1 MNGTRATAAAPPI
14 AVIGMSGSFPL
25 ARDLDEYWQ
34 NLCSGRECISFFGE
48 DGVAAD
54 LLSADDEHFVPA
66 GGFLA
71 DVDEFDAQ
79 FFGYNARDAEGMDP
93 QHRIFLECAWRA
105 LERAG
110 YNPDTYPGSIGVWAG
125 SAMSSYLTQYYASHP
140 DLASVDHYGLAIGND
155 KDHLTTQVSYK
166 LNLRGPS
173 VTVQTACSTSLVSVC
188 LACQALHDQ
197 HCDIALAGGVS
208 ADIDTGE
215 GYYYQPGSILSPDG
229 HCRPFAD
236 AAAGT
241 VPSNGVGV
249 VVLKRLDDALA
260 DRDHVHAVIKGY
272 GINNDG
278 SRKVG
283 YTAPSVDG
291 QAEVIAMAQEMASC
305 DPGTIGYVEA
315 HGTGTLLGDPIEIAA
330 LEKVFSRA
338 TSRRQFCAI
347 GSVKSNLGHLDT
359 AAGVASLIKTVLM
372 LEHGLIPPSLHSE
385 RPNPR
390 IDFEHSAFHVNTAL
404 TRWNPGDAPR
414 RAGVS
419 SFGIGGT
426 NAHLVLEEA
435 PTIPPSGAALPYA
448 LVTLSARS
456 PEALE
461 RATDDLADDLAR
473 RPDLDLADVAYTLMA
488 GRKAFEHR
496 RVAVLD
502 RSDNAAAAAALHRRA
517 SPRVASGHGRAGS
530 TTPVVFLFPG
540 QGAQV
545 VDMARGA
552 YECEP
557 TFRIQVDSCC
567 EALRPRLG
575 VDLRLLLYPPA
586 DRRDQAQYELQQTA
600 LTQPA
605 LFVVEYALAQL
616 WSAWGIVPDA
626 MAGHSLGEYVAACCS
641 GVLSLE
647 DALSVVAER
656 GRLMQAAEPG
666 AMLAVPVSEAAL
678 APYLGADLSLAAV
691 NGPTACVASGTTE
704 AVDDLA
710 ARLSARR
717 IESRRLRTSHAYHSR
732 LMDPVVGPLVD
743 TLAAVTLNPPQVP
756 YLSNVT
762 GGWITPDSAM
772 NPRYWGLQL
781 RQTVRFADELDEL
794 LRDTKAA
801 VLLEVGPG
809 RTLCDLARSHPER
822 RSSHVVASSLRTPG
836 GSAHDVAS
844 LLQARGILWL
854 HGIDGSPERMF
865 RHEQRRRVPLPTY
878 PFEHERYW
886 LDGGPGQLA
895 ETAPTADVPGPTGPN
910 AESSFYRL
918 GWVPAG
924 PRAAR
929 RGADGDVPTRRWLV
943 LHDRRPFA
951 EEVVRRLAAS
961 GHEMIQVV
969 PGEDFEE
976 QAGGPV
982 VIRPGCAED
991 YLRLL
996 SRLGDQGRLPDRVV
1010 HLWALTDVADAG
1022 GLDRSNRLGFLS
1034 LVHLAQA
1041 VERLAAPATH
1051 VDVIAA
1057 EVHDVVG
1064 TETLVP
1070 ATACLLGAC
1079 RVIPQEHPRITCRLI
1094 DVESSYAGDDARAG
1108 ALVAELTDATDDP
1121 VVAHRR
1127 GRRWLPT
1134 IDRVQLDPLPTQA
1147 RIRAGGVYLVTG
1159 GLGRVGMVHAEHL
1172 ARAGAGSLV
1181 LTGRVP
1187 LPPESEWAEVAADPR
1202 HPSAARVHGLVRL
1215 RGLGTDVS
1223 YFCADAADR
1232 AAMASVVAAA
1242 QDAYGPLN
1250 GVVHA
1255 AGDPSAYASVMETD
1269 AAVLEAQLRGKA
1281 RGAAVLADLV
1291 REGCIDARNLDFC
1304 MLVSSISTILGGAGL
1319 TAYAAANCYLDALAA
1334 AENRRGSVPWIS
1346 VSWDAWSFGDT
1357 GADKGIVPARGE
1369 QLLARILARAPQQVA
1384 VCTDDLA
1391 ERYELWVRQPWHTGG
1406 AAGGPGGAEELA
1418 VTTPARHV
1426 PPAMD
1431 HAYEAARGPEEHAL
1445 VRIWEDLLGVAPIG
1459 IFDDFFELGG
1469 HSLLAI
1475 QLVSR
1480 IRQELG
1486 RECRVQL
1493 VFDAPTIAQLAALL
1507 IHATEGLGRD
1517 PQQILARV
1525 EDLSDDEA
1533 RRLLSR
1539 LASAAVAGG
1548 VVGGSLDE

>member
-1 MNGTRATAAAPPI
+1 
-14 AVIGMSGSFPL
+14 
-25 ARDLDEYWQ
+25 
-34 NLCSGRECISFFGE
+34 
-48 DGVAAD
+48 
-54 LLSADDEHFVPA
+54 
-66 GGFLA
+66 
-71 DVDEFDAQ
+71 
-79 FFGYNARDAEGMDP
+79 
-93 QHRIFLECAWRA
+93 
-105 LERAG
+105 
-110 YNPDTYPGSIGVWAG
+110 
-125 SAMSSYLTQYYASHP
+125 
-140 DLASVDHYGLAIGND
+140 
-155 KDHLTTQVSYK
+155 
-166 LNLRGPS
+166 
-173 VTVQTACSTSLVSVC
+173 
-188 LACQALHDQ
+188 
-197 HCDIALAGGVS
+197 
-208 ADIDTGE
+208 
-215 GYYYQPGSILSPDG
+215 
-229 HCRPFAD
+229 
-236 AAAGT
+236 
-241 VPSNGVGV
+241 
-249 VVLKRLDDALA
+249 
-260 DRDHVHAVIKGY
+260 
-272 GINNDG
+272 
-278 SRKVG
+278 
-283 YTAPSVDG
+283 
-291 QAEVIAMAQEMASC
+291 MAQEMARC

-330 LEKVFSRA
+330 LDKVFSRA

-372 LEHGLIPPSLHSE
+372 LEHGLIPASLHSE

-404 TRWNPGDAPR
+404 ARWNPGGAPR

-426 NAHLVLEEA
+426 NAHLVLEEP
-435 PTIPPSGAALPYA
+435 PTIPPSGAARPYA

-461 RATDDLADDLAR
+461 RATDDLADNLVR
-473 RPDLDLADVAYTLMA
+473 RPDLDLADVAYTLMV

-517 SPRVASGHGRAGS
+517 PGTVASGPGRAGS

-586 DRRDQAQYELQQTA
+586 DRRDQARYELQQTA

-605 LFVVEYALAQL
+605 LFAVEYALAQL

-641 GVLSLE
+641 GVLSLD

-666 AMLAVPVSEAAL
+666 AMLAVPLSEAAL

-710 ARLSARR
+710 ARLSARG

-743 TLAAVTLNPPQVP
+743 TLATVILKPPQVP

-762 GGWITPDSAM
+762 GGWITPDAAM

-781 RQTVRFADELDEL
+781 RKTVRFADELDEL

-809 RTLCDLARSHPER
+809 RTLGDLARSHPER
-822 RSSHVVASSLRTPG
+822 RSSHVVAPSLRTPG
-836 GSAHDVAS
+836 GAAHDVAS
-844 LLQARGILWL
+844 LLHARGTLWL
-854 HGIDGSPERMF
+854 HGIDGSPEGMF

-886 LDGGPGQLA
+886 LDAGPGQLA

-910 AESSFYRL
+910 ADSSFYRL

-943 LHDRRPFA
+943 LHDRRPLA
-951 EEVVRRLAAS
+951 EDVVRRLAAS
-961 GHEMIQVV
+961 GHEVVQVV
-969 PGEDFEE
+969 PGEVFEE
-976 QAGGPV
+976 QDGGPV

-996 SRLGDQGRLPDRVV
+996 SRLAGQGRLPDRVV

-1022 GLDRSNRLGFLS
+1022 GLDRSNQLGFLS

-1051 VDVIAA
+1051 VDVIVA
-1057 EVHDVVG
+1057 EMHDVVG

-1079 RVIPQEHPRITCRLI
+1079 RVIPQEHPQITCRLI
-1094 DVESSYAGDDARAG
+1094 DVESSRAPDDAGAGQAG

-1121 VVAHRR
+1121 VVAQRR
-1127 GRRWLPT
+1127 GRRWLPA
-1134 IDRVQLDPLPTQA
+1134 IDRVQLDPLPAQT

-1172 ARAGAGSLV
+1172 ARAGTGSLV

-1202 HPSAARVHGLVRL
+1202 HPSAARVRGLVRL
-1215 RGLGTDVS
+1215 RGLGADVS
-1223 YFCADAADR
+1223 YSCADAADR

-1250 GVVHA
+1250 GVIHA

-1269 AAVLEAQLRGKA
+1269 AAVLDAQLRGKA

-1291 REGCIDARNLDFC
+1291 REGRIDARNLDFC
-1304 MLVSSISTILGGAGL
+1304 ILVSSISTILGGAGL
-1319 TAYAAANCYLDALAA
+1319 AAYAAANCYLDALAA
-1334 AENRRGSVPWIS
+1334 AENRRGSVPWTS
-1346 VSWDAWSFGDT
+1346 VSWDAWRFGDT
-1357 GADKGIVPARGE
+1357 GVDDGIVPARGE

-1391 ERYELWVRQPWHTGG
+1391 ERYELWVRQPRDGHAGG
-1406 AAGGPGGAEELA
+1406 AAGGPDGAEGLA
-1418 VTTPARHV
+1418 ATTPARHV

-1431 HAYEAARGPEEHAL
+1431 HPYEAARGPEEHAL

-1480 IRQELG
+1480 LRQELG
-1486 RECRVQL
+1486 RECRVQQ
-1493 VFDAPTIAQLAALL
+1493 VFDAPTIAELTALL
-1507 IHATEGLGRD
+1507 VRATDGLGRD
-1517 PQQILARV
+1517 AQQVLARV

-1539 LASAAVAGG
+1539 LASAPMADGM
-1548 VVGGSLDE
+1548 VGGGLDD